1 MNEMT
6 IAQIRKESGLTQQE
20 MADKLGVSR
29 QTYAK
34 LEADPSTATIAQAR
48 LMCRVLGHKYED
60 IFFAKCVN

>member
-6 IAQIRKESGLTQQE
+6 IAQIRRDSGLTQQE

-34 LEADPSTATIAQAR
+34 LENDPSKATIEQAR
-48 LMCRVLGHKYED
+48 LMCRVLGRKYED